1 MGPGRLIR
9 AAEPMAAW
17 CRDESVIT
25 QRMVVNVAPG
35 REDEFE
41 GALSEARQ
49 HVFEAEGFR
58 RFSVERGL
66 DRRSTYLVQILWETA
81 EEQVRF
87 TRSDLFTR
95 WATLLDPFVVG
106 TPVVERFEQ
115 RPGLS
120 L

>member
-1 MGPGRLIR
+1 MGPGRLIQVGD
-9 AAEPMAAW
+9 AVAAW
-17 CRDESVIT
+17 GGDESVIT
-25 QRMVVNVAPG
+25 QRMVVNVFPG
-35 REDEFE
+35 REVDFE
-41 GALSEARQ
+41 DALSEARQ

-58 RFSVERGL
+58 RFTVERGI
-66 DRRSTYLVQILWETA
+66 DRPSTYLVQILWETA
-81 EEQVRF
+81 EEQARF

-95 WATLLDPFVVG
+95 WATLLDPYVVG